1 MPLTASSPLQRS
13 TRSLRPLLM
22 ALLPIGLGLFIL
34 HLQAERALQQSS
46 LETAQEAVRQFDLML
61 DNSHIAAQ
69 ALLPLAGQACDEQ
82 QQLALRDQVVRR
94 PFCTLN
100 QPGVAQEQLLQL
112 AAGQCHGA
120 A

>member
-13 TRSLRPLLM
+13 TRSLRPRLM

-69 ALLPLAGQACDEQ
+69 AQRRLSEQ
-82 QQLALRDQVVRR
+82 YWPRLTVTTWPMSYA
-94 PFCTLN
+94 
-100 QPGVAQEQLLQL
+100 
-112 AAGQCHGA
+112 
-120 A
+120 